1 MLTTTTKANYTF
13 TTDGTGLWGCEE
25 GRTVTITGFDV
36 QRYDAEDAAEYDW
49 CEEGDIMHVSVEH
62 DSTWDVY
69 TDKGFREAARFVTGI
84 ADLDFTEQGMQHNG
98 IASMEI

>member
-1 MLTTTTKANYTF
+1 
-13 TTDGTGLWGCEE
+13 LWGCDE
-25 GRTVTITGFDV
+25 RTVTITGFEV
-36 QRYDAEDAAEYDW
+36 IRSDAEDAAEYDW

-84 ADLDFTEQGMQHNG
+84 ADLDFTEQGMQQDG

>member
-13 TTDGTGLWGCEE
+13 TTHGDGLWGCED
-25 GRTVTITGFDV
+25 GRTVTITGFTV
-36 QRYDAEDAAEYDW
+36 ERYDAEDAKEYDW
-49 CEEGDIMHVSVEH
+49 CEEGDIMHVSVMH

-84 ADLDFTEQGMQHNG
+84 ADLDFTEQGMQEDG
-98 IASMEI
+98 IASMEV